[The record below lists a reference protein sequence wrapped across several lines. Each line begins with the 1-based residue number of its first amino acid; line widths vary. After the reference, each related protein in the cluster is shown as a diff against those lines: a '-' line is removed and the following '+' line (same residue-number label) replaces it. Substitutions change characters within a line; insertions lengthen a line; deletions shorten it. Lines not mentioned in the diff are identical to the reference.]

1 MIKLDV
7 QDYCHRCPDFEAE
20 VTGGPSS
27 VYNTEGECGEIF
39 MADTVIRCTRA
50 EKCAWVV
57 GEAFRCRSCKS
68 LRHGKLYA
76 TCKWRNQRATLQR
89 GCDSSYEQ

>member
-7 QDYCHRCPDFEAE
+7 QEYCHKCPYFEAK

-27 VYNTEGECGEIF
+27 FYSTDGEVVEII

-57 GEAFRCRSCKS
+57 EEA
-68 LRHGKLYA
+68 LRLKEEE
-76 TCKWRNQRATLQR
+76 K
-89 GCDSSYEQ
+89 

>member
-7 QDYCHRCPDFEAE
+7 QDYCHRCSNFEAK

-27 VYNTEGECGEIF
+27 FYSTDGKVVEII
-39 MADTVIRCTRA
+39 MADTVIKCTRA

-57 GEAFRCRSCKS
+57 EEA
-68 LRHGKLYA
+68 LRLKEEE
-76 TCKWRNQRATLQR
+76 R
-89 GCDSSYEQ
+89 

>member
-7 QDYCHRCPDFEAE
+7 QEYCHKCPYFEAK

-27 VYNTEGECGEIF
+27 FYSTDGEVVEII

-50 EKCAWVV
+50 EKCAWIVE
-57 GEAFRCRSCKS
+57 EA
-68 LRHGKLYA
+68 LRLKEA
-76 TCKWRNQRATLQR
+76 KK
-89 GCDSSYEQ
+89 DD